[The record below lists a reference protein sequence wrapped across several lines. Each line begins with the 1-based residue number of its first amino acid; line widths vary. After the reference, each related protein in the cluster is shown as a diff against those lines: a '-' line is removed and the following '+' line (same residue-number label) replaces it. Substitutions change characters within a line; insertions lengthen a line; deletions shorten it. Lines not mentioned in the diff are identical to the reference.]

1 MALSSRAQFK
11 GINRIDLDGPFEFDA
26 IDNTGTRLY
35 LIEYT
40 NITQGYYRV
49 RVYEVGAGLGSY
61 TVIDKGGNGTPH
73 PMSGVPLSGVFSPD
87 GNWLYS
93 VYARQG
99 SGAFVPPLTL
109 TPPFP
114 PCPHPPH
121 PRPPP
126 APLPHSLP

>member
-1 MALSSRAQFK
+1 MKRIAL
-11 GINRIDLDGPFEFDA
+11 GGTFEFDA

-61 TVIDKGGNGTPH
+61 AVIDKGGNGTPD
-73 PMSGVPLSGVFSPD
+73 PMSGVRLSGVFSPD

-99 SGAFVPPLTL
+99 SGAFVHALSLTHPSASSLALPDSGSPTHASHSSLALPAAANTPL
-109 TPPFP
+109 
-114 PCPHPPH
+114 
-121 PRPPP
+121 
-126 APLPHSLP
+126 

>member
-61 TVIDKGGNGTPH
+61 TVIDKGGNGTPD
-73 PMSGVPLSGVFSPD
+73 PMSGVRLSGVFSPD
-87 GNWLYS
+87 GNWRYS
-93 VYARQG
+93 VYARPR
-99 SGAFVPPLTL
+99 SGALLPALSLTQTFAYCL
-109 TPPFP
+109 DLPDS
-114 PCPHPPH
+114 
-121 PRPPP
+121 RPPP
-126 APLPHSLP
+126 